1 MVEIAATGRDGSR
14 ARATGALLLA
24 LSAGALF
31 YYKWGGA
38 LRVLRVNAHGMSAD
52 MLVRG
57 GLVASTA
64 YYLLKIW
71 PALVFGL
78 VLGAV
83 VRATVSPRWVRSLLA
98 GEGARPTVCG
108 AIAGS
113 PLMLCSCCVTP
124 VFTGVWER
132 GARLG
137 ASLAVMLASPGL
149 NVAALA
155 LTFALFPLKMAVAR
169 VVSALVLVLFAS
181 HGVARALE
189 HTVERAPAPAR
200 ETDDDLPRDA
210 RAFAVR
216 FLKSFAYLIAVT
228 VPLILV
234 GVVASELL
242 LPHAVTLGTLGN
254 LGAIAAVALVS
265 MCVALP
271 TFFEIPLALVLLQLG
286 APGGAAVALLI
297 AGPIVNLP
305 SLLVLGRETNV
316 RVAAAVA
323 TSVFVVATVAGLVV
337 G

>member
-1 MVEIAATGRDGSR
+1 MVEIAATGREGSR
-14 ARATGALLLA
+14 VRAAGALLLA

-38 LRVLRVNAHGMSAD
+38 LRVLQVRGHGVSPE
-52 MLVRG
+52 MLVHG
-57 GLVASTA
+57 GLVASTL
-64 YYLLKIW
+64 YYLHKIW

-83 VRATVSPRWVRSLLA
+83 VRATISPRWVRSLLA

-108 AIAGS
+108 ALAGS

-155 LTFALFPLKMAVAR
+155 LTFALFPLKIAVAR
-169 VVSALVLVLFAS
+169 LVSALVLVLLGS
-181 HGVARALE
+181 YGIARALE
-189 HTVERAPAPAR
+189 RTVVRAPAPAR
-200 ETDDDLPRDA
+200 ETDDDMPRDPK
-210 RAFAVR
+210 AFASR
-216 FLKSFAYLIAVT
+216 FLRSLGYLVVVT
-228 VPLILV
+228 FPLIIV
-234 GVVASELL
+234 GVIVSELV
-242 LPHAVTLGTLGN
+242 LPHAVALGTLGN
-254 LGAIAAVALVS
+254 VGAVAAVALVGV
-265 MCVALP
+265 CVALP

-286 APGGAAVALLI
+286 APAGAAVALLI
-297 AGPIVNLP
+297 AGPIVNMP
-305 SLLVLGRETNV
+305 SLLVLGRETNA

-323 TSVFVVATVAGLVV
+323 ASVFVVATLAGVAV